1 MYIFVNVI
9 SQIKYVMTYL
19 VCIHHILLKLPN
31 AALKHNSLLLP
42 ICSAKSDFFHLLFLI
57 KQLNNQ
63 LMSNI
68 SWQWL
73 KLKIC

>member
-1 MYIFVNVI
+1 MYIFVNVM
-9 SQIKYVMTYL
+9 SQIKCCMTNL

-42 ICSAKSDFFHLLFLI
+42 ICSVKNDFCHLLFLI

-63 LMSNI
+63 
-68 SWQWL
+68 
-73 KLKIC
+73 

>member
-1 MYIFVNVI
+1 MCIFVNVR
-9 SQIKYVMTYL
+9 SQIIYFMTYL

-42 ICSAKSDFFHLLFLI
+42 ICSVKSDVCHLLFLI

-63 LMSNI
+63 
-68 SWQWL
+68 
-73 KLKIC
+73 